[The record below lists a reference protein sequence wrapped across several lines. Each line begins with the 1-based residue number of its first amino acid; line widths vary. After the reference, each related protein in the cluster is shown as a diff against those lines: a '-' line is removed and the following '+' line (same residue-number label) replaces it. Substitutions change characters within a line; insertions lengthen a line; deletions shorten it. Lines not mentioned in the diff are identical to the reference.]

1 MTTDQIQATLNPTC
15 QNLLASFLCVF
26 DTFTFQ
32 TFTHLS
38 FSHCITTAKL
48 SKAKQS
54 NQIMKCTDKKNSGK
68 RYILSENDSQ
78 QKKHL
83 NSNTLLRVIYQKK
96 VIYTGP
102 GKMVLR
108 HRIRLKN

>member
-1 MTTDQIQATLNPTC
+1 MTTYQRPLLTQLAKICWRHSSVCLTRLRSRHSHTC
-15 QNLLASFLCVF
+15 LPLIAS
-26 DTFTFQ
+26 Q
-32 TFTHLS
+32 Q
-38 FSHCITTAKL
+38 L

-78 QKKHL
+78 QKSHL

-96 VIYTGP
+96 KSNIYRS
-102 GKMVLR
+102 GKDGAFR
-108 HRIRLKN
+108 HRIRLKS